1 MITQDFKS
9 NVDHETYV
17 ILGNDALLK
26 CDVPSF
32 VSDLL
37 EISGWVD
44 NQSNEYLPQT
54 IHYGEFNRIFSHSEL
69 GQISPTP
76 LLYKVGFYLRTSY
89 LVCIYYKVNWGVWKK
104 ISSYWCEY
112 WIVAKWEPRY
122 ATRVSTRVFCIWEGW
137 VFKPQNSPRV
147 SFFFII

>member
-32 VSDLL
+32 VSDLV

-54 IHYGEFNRIFSHSEL
+54 IHYGEFNRIFL
-69 GQISPTP
+69 I
-76 LLYKVGFYLRTSY
+76 L
-89 LVCIYYKVNWGVWKK
+89 N
-104 ISSYWCEY
+104 
-112 WIVAKWEPRY
+112 
-122 ATRVSTRVFCIWEGW
+122 
-137 VFKPQNSPRV
+137 
-147 SFFFII
+147 